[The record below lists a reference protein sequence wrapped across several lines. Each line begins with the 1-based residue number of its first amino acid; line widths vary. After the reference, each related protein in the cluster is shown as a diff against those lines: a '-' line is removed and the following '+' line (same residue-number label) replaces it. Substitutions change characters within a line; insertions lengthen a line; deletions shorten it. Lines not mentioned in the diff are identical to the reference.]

1 MGDRRFAVWSVVVA
15 CATVV
20 VVAVAQQQ
28 DGSHLA
34 LWVGLTVFAVLVFYA
49 AYWVA
54 GQLIPLGDGISRR
67 NLAVTM
73 SVALAGIV
81 LLAIGV
87 AGGGAQA
94 LVIGLLGAVL
104 FGAWSYSIV
113 TRARS

>member
-34 LWVGLTVFAVLVFYA
+34 LGLTVFAVLVFFA

-54 GQLIPLGDGISRR
+54 GRLIPLGDGISRR

-94 LVIGLLGAVL
+94 RVIGLLGAVL

>member
-15 CATVV
+15 CATVAV
-20 VVAVAQQQ
+20 VGVAQQQ
-28 DGSHLA
+28 DGAHLA
-34 LWVGLTVFAVLVFYA
+34 LLVGLTVFAVLIFYA
-49 AYWVA
+49 TYWVA
-54 GQLIPLGDGISRR
+54 GRLIPLGDRISQR

-73 SVALAGIV
+73 SIALAGIV

-87 AGGGAQA
+87 AGGGAQE

-104 FGAWSYSIV
+104 FGARSLV